1 MSDPDYIDL
10 DRRFVGWHAERSDVD
25 VFRYHEVFGGSL
37 EWSDLLARKR
47 VVILAEAGS
56 GKSTELTHQVERLTA
71 AGTPVFTATLQSI
84 GRNGFERALGR
95 AQYAKFEAWKDGDA
109 AGWLILDSIDE
120 AKKADFSFA
129 EVLDEVRDAIDAAAS
144 RVHLVLSGRHSDWEF
159 KRDLST
165 LLKKVAVPPPDVPP
179 VTITPNELLLAA
191 VHERGRH
198 EAPAAEEPIVVV
210 MAALNQERVEY
221 FAVSKGVTDVDAM
234 VAALE
239 RQNLWEFARR
249 PIDLDWLV
257 TYWREHHAFGTL
269 AEMLELSLTE
279 RLKETNVARRAKDSL
294 DQVRAM
300 EALER
305 IGAALV
311 LQRLDSIAIPDAAL
325 DLTASIPALQLDD
338 VLADLPPEQRAA
350 LITRPVF
357 DPATGGYVRL
367 HNDNNGV
374 VRGYLT
380 ARWLL
385 RLKRGNAPAA
395 RIRDLLFATSYGI
408 DLVIPS
414 MRQTAAWLA
423 LWDLET
429 AQQVTRVDPRLLMD
443 AGDPGSLPLE
453 VRTAAL
459 DAILAA
465 IKDDELFR
473 TPDHD
478 ALKRFAKPDL
488 GPYLRERW
496 QKHNAS
502 ASARALIL
510 LLIYLGEISEG
521 AELAREAAFGRFTDR
536 YTPIYAGRAMTAVG
550 TATDKADYVAYL
562 LANADAL
569 SPILV
574 WDALE
579 ALFPASVTV
588 DQAVALIDRIRNRR
602 RDGGL
607 GLNYYGTRLAENVTD
622 RDQAN
627 ALVTAII
634 ARQRL
639 TLEDD
644 DDGAG
649 GAQADEP
656 WLEMLEVAATR
667 LLTLSPADDAPSAAI
682 DAALRIG
689 ESRRSRGRLTRRGER
704 DLIDLLRQS
713 PTRRQAAT
721 WRGVALL
728 RAQHEGTPIID
739 PWQLRL
745 VGLDLRLGTADL
757 PWLID
762 AIARAP
768 VEDDARFAANA
779 ALTIWRQ
786 DGEDLDLLAAIK
798 AVAEGRPG
806 VVALIERWFTPREP
820 SAEMERYEREHRKHK
835 SESSVRQAKAD
846 ASWVDLADRLRADPD
861 QLRHL
866 PPPTEAG
873 TDYRLFHLWRLLEGL
888 GDNRSRHA
896 IKDLSPLVPLLGPAV
911 VDALREAFIR
921 YWRSL
926 APRLIGDRPK
936 AERNQIYSTDMIGI
950 VGVTQEA
957 LADRN
962 WMTRLSDDEVRL
974 ATKLA
979 TLELN
984 GFPDW
989 LDDLACDRPA
999 VTSEVLWQAASSDLH
1014 DGANSGH
1021 RHQLSTLAS
1030 SADAVIATVGK
1041 LTLDYLERHPAA
1053 PSAVVEPGLRI
1064 LRRSGPGRDRLLAL
1078 SLERARMGTDRHV
1091 KALYLAAAF
1100 VEDAA
1105 QALVVFERLL
1115 DAMSGPEQTLFVQ
1128 AVLPRVFGGRAV
1140 NGVAREIELP
1150 FATLEWLVIE
1160 AFAKIHPD
1168 ADNDRRNGEVYSPDE
1183 RDDAEDVRNG
1193 LFNRLAK
1200 MPGLATFE
1208 ALGRLKQVPDFPI
1221 PPERLEEHRFNRA
1234 AADAETAPWRSADV
1248 RAFEVDFETAPST
1261 SADLQRVGV
1270 ARLEDIEQHL
1280 LHGDFNQGLVV
1291 ARLPKEVDVQNWFA
1305 NELRQRQGRS
1315 YSLEREP
1322 HVTGEKEPDIRLQS
1336 RIADARSPIEIKV
1349 AESWSL
1355 SQLEEALT
1363 AQLQGRYLRDRDNRF
1378 GILLLI
1384 HQKARSRGWQRGDAF
1399 IQFLGVVEHLH
1410 GLAKKIGAEDA
1421 KSPQMAVVGIDVSA
1435 IGEANAKRAML

>member
-1 MSDPDYIDL
+1 MSDNDFVDL
-10 DRRFVGWHAERSDVD
+10 DRRFVGWHGERDDVD
-25 VFRYHEVFGGSL
+25 VFRYHEVFGGLL

-56 GKSTELTHQVERLTA
+56 GKSTELTRQVERLTA
-71 AGTPVFTATLQSI
+71 AGTPVFTATMQSI
-84 GRNGFERALGR
+84 GRSGFERALGK
-95 AQYAKFEAWKDGDA
+95 AQLARFEAWKRADTP
-109 AGWLILDSIDE
+109 GWLILDSIDE

-159 KRDLST
+159 KRDLDT
-165 LLKKVAVPPPDVPP
+165 LLKKVAVPPPDVAP

-191 VHERGRH
+191 VHERGRQ
-198 EAPAAEEPIVVV
+198 EVPAAEEPIVVV
-210 MAALNQERVEY
+210 MAALDQERVEH
-221 FAVSKGVTDVDAM
+221 FAVTKGVTDVAAM
-234 VAALE
+234 IAALE

-249 PIDLDWLV
+249 PVDLDWLV

-269 AEMLELSLTE
+269 AEMLALSLAE
-279 RLKETNVARRAKDSL
+279 RLKETNPARRRKDSL

-311 LQRLDSIAIPDAAL
+311 LQRLDAIAIPDPTVDLSAAH
-325 DLTASIPALQLDD
+325 PALQLDD
-338 VLADLPPEQRAA
+338 ILADWGPEQRGQ

-374 VRGYLT
+374 VRGYLA

-385 RLKRGNAPAA
+385 RLKRANAPAT
-395 RIRDLLFATSYGI
+395 RIRDLLFAKSHGI

-423 LWDLET
+423 LWDPET
-429 AQQVTRVDPRLLMD
+429 AQHITRIDPRLLMD
-443 AGDPGSLPLE
+443 AGDPGSLPLA

-459 DAILAA
+459 DAMLEAV
-465 IKDDELFR
+465 KDAEHLR
-473 TPDHD
+473 TPDND

-488 GPYLRERW
+488 GPYLHERW
-496 QKHNAS
+496 RSYRAS
-502 ASARALIL
+502 PSARALL
-510 LLIYLGEISEG
+510 VLVIYLGEIREG
-521 AELAREAAFGRFTDR
+521 VELAREAAFGKFTDR
-536 YTPIYAGRAMTAVG
+536 YTPIYAGRALTAVG
-550 TATDKADYVAYL
+550 TAKDKADYVAYL
-562 LANADAL
+562 LEKADIL
-569 SPILV
+569 SPILI

-588 DQAVALIDRIRNRR
+588 EQAVRLIDKVRTRR

-607 GLNYYGTRLAENVTD
+607 GLDYYGARLAENVTD
-622 RDQAN
+622 RDQAE

-634 ARQRL
+634 ARLRL
-639 TLEDD
+639 RLDCD
-644 DDGAG
+644 DDGVG

-667 LLTLSPADDAPSAAI
+667 LLTLSPIDEAPSVAI

-689 ESRRSRGRLTRRGER
+689 ENRRSRGRRTRRGDR
-704 DLIDLLRQS
+704 DLIELLRQS
-713 PTRRQAAT
+713 PNRRQAAS

-728 RAQHEGTPIID
+728 RTQHEGTAIID

-745 VGLDLRLGTADL
+745 FGLELRLGTADL
-757 PWLID
+757 PWLLD
-762 AIARAP
+762 AIASAP
-768 VEDDARFAANA
+768 IEDDARFAANA
-779 ALTIWRQ
+779 ALIVWRQ
-786 DGEDLDLLAAIK
+786 DGEDPDLRIAIK
-798 AVAEGRPG
+798 AAAEGRPA
-806 VVALIERWFTPREP
+806 VVALIEQWFTPRQP
-820 SAEMERYEREHRKHK
+820 SAEVEEYEREHRKHE
-835 SESSVRQAKAD
+835 SESAVRQAKAD
-846 ASWVDLADRLRADPD
+846 ASWIDLAERLRADPD
-861 QLRHL
+861 QLRQL

-896 IKDLSPLVPLLGPAV
+896 IKDLSPLVPLLGEAV
-911 VDALREAFIR
+911 VDAVREAFIR
-921 YWRSL
+921 YWRAL
-926 APRLIGDRPK
+926 APRLIGERPE

-957 LADRN
+957 LANRD
-962 WMTRLSDDEVRL
+962 WAARLSDDEVQL
-974 ATKLA
+974 AVKLA

-989 LDDLACDRPA
+989 LDDLARGRPA
-999 VTSEVLWQAASSDLH
+999 VTGEILWQAASGDLH
-1014 DGANSGH
+1014 DGAGTGH
-1021 RHQLSTLAS
+1021 RHRLSTLAS
-1030 SADAVIATVGK
+1030 SADAVVATMGAAM
-1041 LTLDYLERHPAA
+1041 LDHVEAHPAA
-1053 PSAVVEPGLRI
+1053 PFAVVEPALRI
-1064 LRRSGPGRDRLLAL
+1064 VRRSGAGRDRLLAL
-1078 SLERARMGTDRHV
+1078 SLDRARTATDRHV

-1100 VEDAA
+1100 VEDAEK
-1105 QALVVFERLL
+1105 ALVVFEQLM

-1128 AVLPRVFGGRAV
+1128 AVLPRVFGGRSV

-1150 FATLEWLVIE
+1150 LATQERLVVE

-1168 ADNDRRNGEVYSPDE
+1168 ADNDHSNGDVYTPDE
-1183 RDDAEDVRNG
+1183 RDDAADVRNG

-1200 MPGLATFE
+1200 TPGLATFE
-1208 ALGRLKQVPDFPI
+1208 ALGRLKHVPGFPI
-1221 PPERLEEHRFNRA
+1221 SPERLEEHRSNRA
-1234 AADAETAPWRSADV
+1234 ADDAETGPWGSADV
-1248 RAFEVDFETAPST
+1248 RAFETDFDTAPST
-1261 SADLQRVGV
+1261 SADLQRIGV
-1270 ARLEDIEQHL
+1270 ARLGDIEQHL

-1291 ARLPKEVDVQNWFA
+1291 ARLPNEVDVQNWFA

-1322 HVTGEKEPDIRLQS
+1322 HVAEEKEPDIRLQS
-1336 RIADARSPIEIKV
+1336 RVADARSPIEIKV
-1349 AESWSL
+1349 VESCSL

-1378 GILLLI
+1378 GILLLV
-1384 HQKARSRGWQRGDAF
+1384 HQKARKHGWKRGEEF
-1399 IQFLGVVEHLH
+1399 IQFAEVVEHLRA
-1410 GLAKKIGAEDA
+1410 LARKIGAADA
-1421 KSPQMAVVGIDVSA
+1421 TSPQMAIVGIDVSA
-1435 IGEANAKRAML
+1435 IGKAKAN